1 MSAIALKQ
9 LSMALEARGERPK
22 LSMDIST
29 PELDNNHR
37 MTKLTDDLMFGL
49 DKHQFFSP
57 INMAKTSR
65 YLGKIEHK
73 NIELIPMWFE
83 KL

>member
-1 MSAIALKQ
+1 
-9 LSMALEARGERPK
+9 MALEARGERPK